1 MKKKAACFVA
11 ALAIF
16 AQNGVAIAPKL
27 ENILEDSHFYMAY
40 ITKKSDVQA
49 TEEPEVPANAADTQA
64 DNAEAVAAPMAAA
77 QPDNAE
83 QVTELEEKL
92 KKEIV
97 YISPA
102 LFVNCDALTGHLK
115 RKGQQALSQKFED
128 YAERLYNRPRANM
141 RLEQILHFELP
152 ENDTTTL
159 KVDRHFMVCAQAFH
173 EKLKQDATN
182 WNATGHQNSF
192 DQDRP
197 IFFFTRHLFKGFF
210 DNDTDAFKTAYDHAK
225 AKEAFYRDLQEAQ
238 SALSED
244 PVADM
249 LQKASECFHHALE
262 TCKDS
267 ARTTLQQN
275 HDRHA
280 VVAFENK
287 MRGINMINPSYDYT
301 VPSLHDHLEAKRIK
315 WQNRREML
323 SRLCVEHN
331 TPLE

>member
-1 MKKKAACFVA
+1 MKTKAACFVA

-16 AQNGVAIAPKL
+16 AQKGVAITPKL
-27 ENILEDSHFYMAY
+27 ENILEGSQFYMAC
-40 ITKKSDVQA
+40 ITKSPDAQA
-49 TEEPEVPANAADTQA
+49 TEEVEVPANAVNAQA
-64 DNAEAVAAPMAAA
+64 
-77 QPDNAE
+77 DNAE
-83 QVTELEEKL
+83 QVTELEEQL

-128 YAERLYNRPRANM
+128 YAKRLYNRPRANM

-152 ENDTTTL
+152 ENDIPAPE
-159 KVDRHFMVCAQAFH
+159 VDRHFMVCAQAFH

-238 SALSED
+238 STLSED

-249 LQKASECFHHALE
+249 LWEVEKASGDALA
-262 TCKDS
+262 TCKETMRKS
-267 ARTTLQQN
+267 VQ
-275 HDRHA
+275 
-280 VVAFENK
+280 ENLSGDTADACEHK
-287 MRGINMINPSYDYT
+287 LRGIDMINPLFYHN
-301 VPSLHDHLEAKRIK
+301 VPRLHTHLEWKLAKWK
-315 WQNRREML
+315 SRREVL
-323 SRLCVEHN
+323 GQLCVEN
-331 TPLE
+331 NIPL